1 METSRGVPTDELR
14 AQLRALADDG
24 YVVLPKLIDE
34 AQCALLRAEAARLA
48 SHTGRN
54 PFEGHKTQRVYSP
67 LAKTRS
73 MDVLVDHPRV
83 LALLDALLMPNYLL
97 SQAQIINLLPG
108 EAAQPLHHDDAFYPL
123 PRSFRAVH
131 AAFICAIDRFTSENG
146 ATVVVPKS
154 HVWEDRVPERH
165 EAIPCELEAGSAVFF
180 LGNLWHGGG
189 ENRSTRDRLAVTCQ
203 YCDPWL
209 RQHENFFLE
218 IPPQQARTLRK
229 SILSLLGYS
238 IHPPFMGMVDGRHPL
253 RVLDTDDSQHGAG

>member
-1 METSRGVPTDELR
+1 MDTSRGVAADELGE
-14 AQLRALADDG
+14 QLRQVAEQG
-24 YVVLPKLIDE
+24 YVILPKLIDE

-54 PFEGHKTQRVYSP
+54 PFEGHRTQRVYSP
-67 LAKTRS
+67 LAKTRA

-123 PRSFRAVH
+123 PRGFRAVH
-131 AAFICAIDRFTSENG
+131 ASFICAIDRFTPENG
-146 ATVVVPKS
+146 ATVVVPTS
-154 HVWEDRVPERH
+154 HLWLERVPARD

-189 ENRSTRDRLAVTCQ
+189 ENRSAGERLAVTCQ

-218 IPPQQARTLRK
+218 IPRQQARTLRA

-238 IHPPFMGMVDGRHPL
+238 IHPPFMGMVDGRHPRRAL
-253 RVLDTDDSQHGAG
+253 EVEDDPA